1 MIGWVLKTPGNQ
13 LRIRMTE
20 RQYDVVLYG
29 ASGFTGRQTIQYFA
43 RNTRSSDI
51 RWAIAGR
58 NRQALEAAREQAGE
72 NARAAEILLADA
84 QDQPAVDA
92 IASKA
97 RILLNTAGPF
107 SLYGNRI
114 VDACVRYGTHYV
126 DITGE
131 TSWVRDLIDR
141 YHDRAVADGTRII
154 PCCGFDSI
162 PSDLGAYLVVR
173 HMQRALSIDC
183 REVKSFYRIR
193 GGLNGGTFA
202 SASNQQASGQAERMR
217 EPFLLNPPKAG
228 SAEELRL
235 NRDPREA
242 RFDADI
248 GAWSTPFVMGMAN
261 TRIVRRSAGLFEQ
274 WNQSYGSEFR
284 YQEYQKFSP
293 PMARTKAFAM
303 LAALGAL
310 QTMLQSSLGR
320 RLMKSLAPKP
330 GEGPSQKT
338 MDNGF
343 FRCDLVGIAADG
355 RKVYGVV
362 SDKGDPG
369 NRATVKFLCE
379 SALSLALNADQLP
392 GGHER
397 GGVLTPATGL
407 GDVLV
412 ERLRKAGMRLETSE
426 ERPMLDTTK

>member
-1 MIGWVLKTPGNQ
+1 MSQ
-13 LRIRMTE
+13 

-29 ASGFTGRQTIQYFA
+29 ASGFTGRQTVQYFA
-43 RNTRSSDI
+43 GNARPSEV

-58 NRQALEAAREQAGE
+58 NRQALEAVREQAGKD
-72 NARAAEILLADA
+72 ARSADILVADA

-92 IASKA
+92 IVAKT
-97 RILLNTAGPF
+97 RILLSTAGPF
-107 SLYGNRI
+107 SLYGSKV
-114 VDACVRYGTHYV
+114 VDACVRYKTHYV

-131 TSWVRDLIDR
+131 ISWVRDLIDR
-141 YHDRAVADGTRII
+141 YHERAAAEGTRII

-173 HMQRALSIDC
+173 HIQNALRVDC
-183 REVKSFYRIR
+183 REVKSFYQIR

-202 SASNQQASGQAERMR
+202 SAANLQESGQAARTR
-217 EPFLLNPPKAG
+217 ELFLLNPSKTR

-248 GAWSTPFVMGMAN
+248 DAWATPFVMGIAN
-261 TRIVRRSAGLFEQ
+261 TRVVRRSAGLFEQ
-274 WNQSYGSEFR
+274 WNESYGPEFR
-284 YQEYQKFSP
+284 YQEFQKFIP
-293 PMARTKAFAM
+293 PMARAKAFVM
-303 LAALGAL
+303 LALLGTL
-310 QTMLQSSLGR
+310 QASLQASFTR
-320 RLMKSLAPKP
+320 RLLKALAPKP
-330 GEGPSQKT
+330 GQGPSQKT

-355 RKVYGVV
+355 RKVFGIV

-369 NRATVKFLCE
+369 NRATVKLLCE
-379 SALSLALNADQLP
+379 SALCLALNAGQLP
-392 GGHER
+392 GSPQR

-407 GDVLV
+407 GEVLV
-412 ERLRKAGMRLETSE
+412 ERLRKAGMRLETTDQGPFPH
-426 ERPMLDTTK
+426 RAV